1 MNKKEQAKV
10 ILEEL
15 DKVIQV
21 DWNMEKYYVGAI
33 VNGLNEVDNKR
44 NGEKLHETGT
54 NRNRHFK

>member
-21 DWNMEKYYVGAI
+21 DWNMEKYYIAAI
-33 VNGLNEVDNKR
+33 VNGLNEVDIK
-44 NGEKLHETGT
+44 KAT
-54 NRNRHFK
+54 NSHQED